1 MIFGLKH
8 FREIIG
14 EGLRLTLKRIS
25 FYTESQESVEILPS
39 EIVKKTADEM
49 PSLVSGV
56 KTLTAGRTEAIGRPQ
71 SSPMNPSNPSA
82 DQKPM
87 THWVYSSMI
96 TFLLGW
102 LFFCGS
108 RPSSVAISR
117 TTEIRKKVI
126 ASNCDLHSG
135 DWDFSPYQTRYP
147 GHWLAAKY
155 SISLCSSWR
164 FIEVEE
170 AMTPSMIA
178 TQKRRGFS

>member
-25 FYTESQESVEILPS
+25 CYTESQESVEILPS

-56 KTLTAGRTEAIGRPQ
+56 KTMTAGRTEAIGRPQ

-102 LFFCGS
+102 LFFAVPVLLLS
-108 RPSSVAISR
+108 QYPER
-117 TTEIRKKVI
+117 RKFGRRLSLVI
-126 ASNCDLHSG
+126 ATFILAIGISARIKQDTQVIG
-135 DWDFSPYQTRYP
+135 W
-147 GHWLAAKY
+147 WL
-155 SISLCSSWR
+155 SIPLVFVALGVLSKWR
-164 FIEVEE
+164 K
-170 AMTPSMIA
+170 P
-178 TQKRRGFS
+178 